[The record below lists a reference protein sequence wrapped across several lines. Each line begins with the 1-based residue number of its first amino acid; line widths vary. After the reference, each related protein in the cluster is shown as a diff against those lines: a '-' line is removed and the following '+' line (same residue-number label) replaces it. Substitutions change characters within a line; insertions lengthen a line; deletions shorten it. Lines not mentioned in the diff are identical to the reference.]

1 MPSLLTNDANAIE
14 SKGKKKTKK
23 RQTNN
28 KIRGQ
33 QNKTFDDATG
43 GNFHGL
49 QKTQL
54 MAILFY
60 LVIYINHL
68 LGTKEK
74 VISHRYLVLVSAK
87 E

>member
-1 MPSLLTNDANAIE
+1 MMLMLLNQKE
-14 SKGKKKTKK
+14 KRKPKKDN
-23 RQTNN
+23 QNN